1 MGMQRVDTNKPVIIK
16 RISIDTMSASG
27 PKRSIPKGIR
37 ELVTIE
43 NIDKTL
49 PMKAG
54 STVVCNKTIAG
65 VL

>member
-1 MGMQRVDTNKPVIIK
+1 MGMQRSDTSKPDITKI
-16 RISIDTMSASG
+16 ISIDTTSASG
-27 PKRSIPKGIR
+27 PKRSMPIGIR
-37 ELVTIE
+37 ALVTIE